1 MSRIVGFDWETFYD
15 TKSDYGIQQ
24 LGTWRYLHDDRFD
37 PYLLSVSDDAHAW
50 AGNPR
55 DFNWDALDGATLL
68 SHNRHFDESVYEAGV
83 EKGLFPRVKFANW
96 FCTANMSACLSNRR
110 ALDSAVEF
118 LLGRKVSKEVR
129 KYADGKTADMMKAE
143 GKWNAML
150 EYGRSDVI
158 NCRELWMKHG
168 HRWTEFERRLSDLT
182 IRQCQR
188 GVQIDVPK
196 LQRYREFVHDAVR
209 RMEQAIPWVRDG
221 LAGPKGRKALA
232 EQCRKDG
239 IPTPPI
245 KSHQGG
251 EEAYAAWY
259 AAYAPRIPWI
269 RALSDYFSVQILF
282 ETLEKIH
289 TRTRPDGVM
298 PFGLK
303 YFGAHTGRW
312 SGDAG
317 INMQNPRKEPYYF
330 DEERM
335 YVTDDARLKEIA
347 VCLEQQ
353 EKAKVPVE
361 LRKVPSWVSFTV
373 DLRSLFIARPGK
385 RMIISDLSQIEPRV
399 LAWLVNDEKKLAFLR
414 QGQSPYEAHA
424 RATMGWTGG
433 ELKVENKGLYS
444 LAKARELGLGY
455 QCGWE
460 KFIAVALIMG
470 GIDITKDDPKEVQ
483 ETADFEGQ
491 VVPVYNQDGS
501 PKMVSGYGYNSKRI
515 VKEFREQNPLLASND
530 TNNPGIWRRLDTLF
544 KASVGGDF
552 VMELPSGRK
561 LVYRN
566 VRREVTTVYNEE
578 TKKYERKWVTK
589 AEVVK
594 NGVPAR
600 LPLYG
605 GLLTENLTQATARD
619 VFGEQLLTLDEQDGL
634 DVLFS
639 SHDESINEADEKVTK
654 EEVDAIMSRT
664 PEWLKGCPVAA
675 ETKYAPYYLK

>member
-15 TKSDYGIQQ
+15 TKSDYGIQE

-37 PYLLSVSDDAHAW
+37 PYLLSVSDDSTAW
-50 AGNPR
+50 AGHPR

-83 EKGLFPRVKFANW
+83 EKNIFPRVSFANW
-96 FCTANMSACLSNRR
+96 FCTANMSAALCNRR

-129 KYADGKTADMMKAE
+129 KYADGKNAAQMKAE
-143 GKWNAML
+143 GKWESML
-150 EYGRSDVI
+150 AYGRSDVI

-168 HRWTEFERRLSDLT
+168 HRWTTFERRLSDLT

-196 LQRYREFVHDAVR
+196 LQKYREFIHDAVS

-239 IPTPPI
+239 IPTPPV
-245 KSHQGG
+245 KSHQDG
-251 EEAYAAWY
+251 EEAYAKWY
-259 AAYAPRIPWI
+259 ADYSPKYSWI
-269 RALSDYFSVQILF
+269 RNLADYFSVQILF

-317 INMQNPRKEPYYF
+317 INMQNPRKEPYFF
-330 DEERM
+330 DEDRLLC
-335 YVTDDARLKEIA
+335 TDENRLKEIA
-347 VCLEQQ
+347 ICLKET
-353 EKAKVPVE
+353 KKVPG
-361 LRKVPSWVSFTV
+361 WVTFVV
-373 DLRSLFIARPGK
+373 DLRSLFIPRPGR

-399 LAWLVNDEKKLAFLR
+399 LAWLVGDKAMLASMAA
-414 QGQSPYEAHA
+414 GNSPYQAFGEVTDGWNRGDMKALIEAGDPEA
-424 RATMGWTGG
+424 K
-433 ELKVENKGLYS
+433 LKYPLY
-444 LAKARELGLGY
+444 KANVLGLGY
-455 QCGWE
+455 QCAWE
-460 KFIAVALIMG
+460 KFISVAAIMA
-470 GIDITKDDPKEVQ
+470 GIDITKDDPKEIQ
-483 ETADFEGQ
+483 ETIEQEGQ
-491 VVPVYNQDGS
+491 TIPVFNADGS
-501 PKMVSGYGYNSKRI
+501 PKMISGYGYNSRRI
-515 VKEFREQNPLLASND
+515 VKQFRERNPLLAD
-530 TNNPGIWRRLDTLF
+530 KEVGIWYRLDRAF

-552 VMELPSGRK
+552 TMELPSGRK
-561 LVYRN
+561 LIYRN
-566 VRREVTTVYNEE
+566 VRREVSVVYNED

-605 GLLTENLTQATARD
+605 GLLTENITQATARD
-619 VFGEQLLTLDEQDGL
+619 VFGEHLLELDSTSGL

-639 SHDESINEADEKVTK
+639 SHDEAITEAEEGVTK
-654 EEVDAIMSRT
+654 EDVNRIMSGT
-664 PEWLKGCPVAA
+664 PEWIKGCPVAA
-675 ETKYAPYYLK
+675 ETKYAPHYLK